1 METLIGQGKAPA
13 GAGGAAA
20 AIKDSDTE
28 HFMADV
34 IDASMTVPV
43 IVDFWATWCGPCK
56 QLGPML
62 EKAVQEAKGAV
73 RLVKID
79 VDRNQELAA
88 QMRIQS
94 IPAVYAFFQGRPV
107 DGFMG
112 AIPESQIKQFVQRLI
127 KAAGGKAGPSPVEE
141 ALKQAEAALASGDA
155 AAASAIF
162 GQVLQHEPQNPTAI
176 GGLVRCLVKAGDLA
190 RARAE
195 LAKAPAGLAADKAIA
210 AARAAL
216 ELAEQ
221 AGKQQG
227 ALAEL
232 KARLA
237 KDANDHQARYDL
249 AMALYAGGET
259 ETALDELLELVRR
272 DRGWN
277 DEAARKQ
284 LVKIFEALGPT
295 DPLTLSA
302 RRRLSSLLFA

>member
-195 LAKAPAGLAADKAIA
+195 LAKAPASLAADKAIA

>member
-20 AIKDSDTE
+20 VIKDSDTE

-79 VDRNQELAA
+79 VDSNQELAA

-141 ALKQAEAALASGDA
+141 ALEHAEAALKAGDA
-155 AAASAIF
+155 ATASALF

-195 LAKAPAGLAADKAIA
+195 LAKVPAALAADKAIA

-249 AMALYAGGET
+249 AMALYASGET

-272 DRGWN
+272 NRGWN
-277 DEAARKQ
+277 EEAARKQ